1 MEFHKHILGYP
12 LSNYIQHIVYVRD
25 SSPILSDTY
34 IKELPDKGVNLVIEL
49 EEKTVNSAFM
59 GNDFEERRM
68 MKNAWISGT
77 QAQAIFYQNQQNSA
91 ILSIR
96 FTTGGFYALTK
107 IPIAEVPVCAEA
119 ELILGSSFRKL
130 YEKLVNESLP
140 SKLFSHIENYFLGY
154 TSNDVFE
161 DSVVKFIDTHIE
173 KPIDWLINKSGYSQK
188 HVIHLVKQ
196 HTGFSPKH
204 LQRLHRF
211 QEVVKELQAMK
222 GTPNWFAIVN
232 DHGYYDQAHFIK
244 EFSNFSGVKPT
255 AYLRSQVDMEQN
267 QLVSDMILRPKLD
280 LP

>member
-25 SSPILSDTY
+25 SSPILSNTY

-49 EEKTVNSAFM
+49 EENTVNTAFI
-59 GNDFEERRM
+59 GNDFKEKRT

-77 QAQAIFYQNQQNSA
+77 QAQAIFYRNQQKSA

-96 FTTGGFYALTK
+96 FSTGGFYALTK
-107 IPIAEVPVCAEA
+107 IPLVEVPICTEA
-119 ELILGSSFRKL
+119 EFVLGSSFGHL
-130 YEKLVNESLP
+130 YEKLINETHP
-140 SKLFSHIENYFLGY
+140 SKLFSHIENYFLQY
-154 TSNDVFE
+154 ISNDVFE

-188 HVIHLVKQ
+188 HVIHMVKQ
-196 HTGFSPKH
+196 HTGFSPKY

-211 QEVVKELQAMK
+211 QEVVKEIQAIK
-222 GTPNWFAIVN
+222 EAPNWFAIVN
-232 DHGYYDQAHFIK
+232 EYGYYDQAHFIK
-244 EFSNFSGVKPT
+244 EFSHFSGVKPT
-255 AYLRSQVDMEQN
+255 AYLRTQVDMEQN
-267 QLVSDMILRPKLD
+267 QLVADMILRPPLD